1 MKKSIATIISV
12 AGVLGAGAAAYA
24 VNSSVLSATSSNDLI
39 AATTSV
45 ATFATDGSTDS
56 PSGDVVVAGAAVA
69 SPLTIASATPSTV
82 APLSTTPG
90 TVAPLSSTPVPSSTR
105 TSYKVGAAG
114 SVILDSAGGVL
125 TIAGVSPATG
135 WTATRTIGGAQTATV
150 HFTSA
155 TMRVEFVATLS
166 NGAVGVDVTSVAL
179 PPPST
184 TRRYDDDD
192 DDRLEDHDDDR
203 DEDDEDDEDH
213 DEDHERED
221 D

>member
-24 VNSSVLSATSSNDLI
+24 VNSSVLSATSSNDLV
-39 AATTSV
+39 AATAAV
-45 ATFATDGSTDS
+45 ATFAPGGSTVT
-56 PSGDVVVAGAAVA
+56 PGGGVVSAGSAAA
-69 SPLTIASATPSTV
+69 APTTIASATP
-82 APLSTTPG
+82 A

-105 TSYKVGAAG
+105 TSYKVGTAG
-114 SVILDSAGGVL
+114 NVVLDSAGGVL
-125 TIAGVSPATG
+125 TIAGVNPAAG
-135 WTATRTIGGAQTATV
+135 WTATRTLGGTQTATV

-166 NGAVGVDVTSVAL
+166 NGTVGVDVTSVAL

-184 TRRYDDDD
+184 TRPYDDDD
-192 DDRLEDHDDDR
+192 DDRYEDHDDEHEDHDDD
-203 DEDDEDDEDH
+203 EHE
-213 DEDHERED
+213 ERED

>member
-24 VNSSVLSATSSNDLI
+24 VNSSVLSATSSNDLVA
-39 AATTSV
+39 AATSA
-45 ATFATDGSTDS
+45 ATFAPGGPTLTPG
-56 PSGDVVVAGAAVA
+56 GGVVVAGATAA
-69 SPLTIASATPSTV
+69 APTTSTSATP
-82 APLSTTPG
+82 A

-105 TSYKVGAAG
+105 TSYKVGSAG
-114 SVILDSAGGVL
+114 SVVLDSAGDVL

-135 WTATRTIGGAQTATV
+135 WTATKTLGGTQTATV
-150 HFTSA
+150 HFTSS

-166 NGAVGVDVTSVAL
+166 NGVVGVDVTSVAL

-184 TRRYDDDD
+184 TRPYDDDD
-192 DDRLEDHDDDR
+192 DDRHGDHDDDHDDDHEEDHDDD
-203 DEDDEDDEDH
+203 DH
-213 DEDHERED
+213 DDRED